1 MAVLGAI
8 FILKYYI
15 LFLSV
20 ENLVVKAVSLLKD
33 ASNGDVERQDN
44 ITRKVFNVL
53 SPNEKELSFLRNEFY
68 SMVSHFCFVLTTS
81 TFLVSCG
88 CCDFKSCV
96 SNTTEIRSA
105 TVPQWPI
112 WASVS
117 NGYDFVASLKN
128 NKFFRLTIIIAYEK
142 KKKRL
147 RGFKSHP

>member
-68 SMVSHFCFVLTTS
+68 SMVSHFCFATNDDADVS
-81 TFLVSCG
+81 SVSCG
-88 CCDFKSCV
+88 CCDLKSCV
-96 SNTTEIRSA
+96 SNRTEIRSA
-105 TVPQWPI
+105 TV
-112 WASVS
+112 
-117 NGYDFVASLKN
+117 L
-128 NKFFRLTIIIAYEK
+128 
-142 KKKRL
+142 
-147 RGFKSHP
+147 

>member
-1 MAVLGAI
+1 MAQSVRASDGLFCEVTNDFKLRWSPDFFRLLYAVVKI
-8 FILKYYI
+8 AFITATSRIIASLDILKYCI

-68 SMVSHFCFVLTTS
+68 SMVSHFCFATNDDASVCS
-81 TFLVSCG
+81 VSCG

-96 SNTTEIRSA
+96 INTTEIRRG
-105 TVPQWPI
+105 TV
-112 WASVS
+112 
-117 NGYDFVASLKN
+117 L
-128 NKFFRLTIIIAYEK
+128 
-142 KKKRL
+142 
-147 RGFKSHP
+147 